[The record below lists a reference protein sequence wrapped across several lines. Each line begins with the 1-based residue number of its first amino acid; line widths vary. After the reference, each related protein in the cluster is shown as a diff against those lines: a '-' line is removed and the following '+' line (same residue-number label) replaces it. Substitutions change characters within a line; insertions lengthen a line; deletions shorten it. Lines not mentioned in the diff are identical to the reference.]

1 MIKERQKKMI
11 LVTGGSRSGK
21 SEYAENLAMHY
32 PATACQEKPQNL
44 LSPEYA
50 KILQN
55 KSESPNR
62 TDTKNKSESQI
73 INNVRYAYLATAK
86 ITDDEMAERVRR
98 HQARRSAAWQ
108 TYEGYTHLE
117 NLLYEI
123 QGKYEGILLDSVST
137 MITNLLFDFIGDV
150 DWNTFDFAD
159 VDYKS
164 AEQEILKQFGLLA
177 DAAEA
182 TGAPLVIVTDEIG
195 LGVIP
200 ETPLGRAF
208 RDMMGLVNQVLAK
221 RAEAVY
227 FVVSG
232 IPVKIK

>member
-1 MIKERQKKMI
+1 MI

-32 PATACQEKPQNL
+32 PAALCQEKLQNL

-55 KSESPNR
+55 R
-62 TDTKNKSESQI
+62 SESQ
-73 INNVRYAYLATAK
+73 NNAHYAYLATAK

-117 NLLYEI
+117 DVLQDI

-150 DWNTFDFAD
+150 DWDTFDFAD
-159 VDYKS
+159 VDYKR
-164 AEQEILKQFGLLA
+164 AEQVILKQFELLA

-182 TGAPLVIVTDEIG
+182 TDAPLVIVTDEIG

-208 RDMMGLVNQVLAK
+208 RDMMGLVNQALAK
-221 RAEAVY
+221 RAETVY

>member
-1 MIKERQKKMI
+1 MI

-21 SEYAENLAMHY
+21 SEYAENMAMHY
-32 PATACQEKPQNL
+32 PSAACQEKLQNL
-44 LSPEYA
+44 LSPEDA
-50 KILQN
+50 EKLQN
-55 KSESPNR
+55 KLEN
-62 TDTKNKSESQI
+62 QI
-73 INNVRYAYLATAK
+73 INDARYAYLATAK

-98 HQARRSAAWQ
+98 HQARRSEAWQ

-117 NLLYEI
+117 TLLHEI

-137 MITNLLFDFIGDV
+137 LITNLLFDFIGDV

-159 VDYKS
+159 VDYKR
-164 AEQEILKQFGLLA
+164 AEQVILKQFELLA

-182 TGAPLVIVTDEIG
+182 TDAPLVIVTDEIG

-227 FVVSG
+227 FVISG

>member
-32 PATACQEKPQNL
+32 PAALCQEKLQNL

-55 KSESPNR
+55 R
-62 TDTKNKSESQI
+62 SESQ
-73 INNVRYAYLATAK
+73 NNAHYAYLATAK

-117 NLLYEI
+117 DVLQDI

-150 DWNTFDFAD
+150 DWDTFDFAD
-159 VDYKS
+159 QMLPYIWFWHLNSTIVES
-164 AEQEILKQFGLLA
+164 
-177 DAAEA
+177 DAFF
-182 TGAPLVIVTDEIG
+182 IYI
-195 LGVIP
+195 
-200 ETPLGRAF
+200 
-208 RDMMGLVNQVLAK
+208 
-221 RAEAVY
+221 
-227 FVVSG
+227 
-232 IPVKIK
+232 IK

>member
-32 PATACQEKPQNL
+32 PAALCQEKLQNL
-44 LSPEYA
+44 SSPEYA

-55 KSESPNR
+55 KP
-62 TDTKNKSESQI
+62 ESQ
-73 INNVRYAYLATAK
+73 NNAHYAYLATAK

-117 NLLYEI
+117 DVLQDI

-150 DWNTFDFAD
+150 DWDTFDFAD
-159 VDYKS
+159 VDYKR
-164 AEQEILKQFGLLA
+164 AEQVILKQFELLA

-208 RDMMGLVNQVLAK
+208 RDMMGLVNQALAK
-221 RAEAVY
+221 RAETVY

>member
-32 PATACQEKPQNL
+32 PAAACQEKLQNL
-44 LSPEYA
+44 SSPEYA
-50 KILQN
+50 GKLQN
-55 KSESPNR
+55 KSES
-62 TDTKNKSESQI
+62 Q
-73 INNVRYAYLATAK
+73 NNAHYAYLATAK

-98 HQARRSAAWQ
+98 HQARRSEVWQ
-108 TYEGYTHLE
+108 TYEGYMHLE
-117 NLLYEI
+117 TLLHEI

-150 DWNTFDFAD
+150 DWDTFDFAD
-159 VDYKS
+159 VDYKR
-164 AEQEILKQFGLLA
+164 AEQVILKQFELLA

-182 TGAPLVIVTDEIG
+182 TDAPLVIVTDEIG

-208 RDMMGLVNQVLAK
+208 RDMMGLVNHALAK
-221 RAEAVY
+221 RAETVY

>member
-1 MIKERQKKMI
+1 MI

-32 PATACQEKPQNL
+32 PAAVCQEKLQNL

-55 KSESPNR
+55 KSESHNR
-62 TDTKNKSESQI
+62 PDAKNKSESQI
-73 INNVRYAYLATAK
+73 INGVRYAYLATAK

-117 NLLYEI
+117 DVLQDI

-159 VDYKS
+159 VDYKR
-164 AEQEILKQFGLLA
+164 AEQVILKQFELLA

-208 RDMMGLVNQVLAK
+208 RDMMGLVNQELAK

>member
-1 MIKERQKKMI
+1 MI

-32 PATACQEKPQNL
+32 PAALCQEKLQNL
-44 LSPEYA
+44 SSPEYA

-55 KSESPNR
+55 R
-62 TDTKNKSESQI
+62 SESQ
-73 INNVRYAYLATAK
+73 NNAHYAYLATAK

-98 HQARRSAAWQ
+98 HQARRSEVWQ
-108 TYEGYTHLE
+108 TYEGYMHLE
-117 NLLYEI
+117 TLLHEI

-150 DWNTFDFAD
+150 DWDTFDFAD
-159 VDYKS
+159 VDYKR
-164 AEQEILKQFGLLA
+164 AEQVILKQFELLA

-182 TGAPLVIVTDEIG
+182 TDAPLVIVTDEIG

-208 RDMMGLVNQVLAK
+208 RDMMGLVNQALAK
-221 RAEAVY
+221 RAETVY

>member
-1 MIKERQKKMI
+1 MI

-32 PATACQEKPQNL
+32 PAALCQEKLQNL
-44 LSPEYA
+44 SSPEYA

-55 KSESPNR
+55 R
-62 TDTKNKSESQI
+62 SESQ
-73 INNVRYAYLATAK
+73 NNAHYAYLATAK

-98 HQARRSAAWQ
+98 HQARRFVAWQ
-108 TYEGYTHLE
+108 TYEGYMHLE
-117 NLLYEI
+117 DVLQDI

-150 DWNTFDFAD
+150 DWDTFDFAD
-159 VDYKS
+159 VDYKR
-164 AEQEILKQFGLLA
+164 AEQVILKQFELLA

-208 RDMMGLVNQVLAK
+208 RDMMGLVNQALAK
-221 RAEAVY
+221 RAETVY

>member
-1 MIKERQKKMI
+1 MI

-21 SEYAENLAMHY
+21 SEYAENLVMHY
-32 PATACQEKPQNL
+32 PAALCQEKLQNL
-44 LSPEYA
+44 SSPEYA
-50 KILQN
+50 GKLQN
-55 KSESPNR
+55 KSESSNR
-62 TDTKNKSESQI
+62 PDTKNKSESQI
-73 INNVRYAYLATAK
+73 INGVRYAYLATAK
-86 ITDDEMAERVRR
+86 ITDDEMVERVRR
-98 HQARRSAAWQ
+98 HQARRSEVWQ
-108 TYEGYTHLE
+108 TYEGYAHLE
-117 NLLYEI
+117 TLFHEI

>member
-1 MIKERQKKMI
+1 MI

-32 PATACQEKPQNL
+32 PAALCQEKLQNL
-44 LSPEYA
+44 SSPEYA

-55 KSESPNR
+55 R
-62 TDTKNKSESQI
+62 SESQ
-73 INNVRYAYLATAK
+73 NNAHYAYLATAK

-98 HQARRSAAWQ
+98 HQARRSVAWQ
-108 TYEGYTHLE
+108 TYEGYMHLE
-117 NLLYEI
+117 DVLQDI

-150 DWNTFDFAD
+150 DWDTFDFAD
-159 VDYKS
+159 VDYKR
-164 AEQEILKQFGLLA
+164 AEQVILKQFELLA

-208 RDMMGLVNQVLAK
+208 RDMMGLVNQALAK
-221 RAEAVY
+221 RAETVY

>member
-1 MIKERQKKMI
+1 MI

-21 SEYAENLAMHY
+21 SEYAENLTMHY
-32 PATACQEKPQNL
+32 PAAVCQEKLQNL
-44 LSPEYA
+44 LHPEDA
-50 KILQN
+50 
-55 KSESPNR
+55 
-62 TDTKNKSESQI
+62 
-73 INNVRYAYLATAK
+73 RYAYFATAK

-98 HQARRSAAWQ
+98 HQERRSAAWQ

-117 NLLYEI
+117 EVLHEI

-150 DWNTFDFAD
+150 DWDTFDFAD
-159 VDYKS
+159 VDYKR
-164 AEQEILKQFGLLA
+164 AEQVILKQFEILA
-177 DAAEA
+177 DAAEV

-208 RDMMGLVNQVLAK
+208 RDMMGLVNQALAK
-221 RAEAVY
+221 RAESVY

>member
-1 MIKERQKKMI
+1 MI

-32 PATACQEKPQNL
+32 PAAAGQEKLQNL

-55 KSESPNR
+55 R
-62 TDTKNKSESQI
+62 SESQ
-73 INNVRYAYLATAK
+73 NNAHYAYLATAK

-117 NLLYEI
+117 DVLQDI

-159 VDYKS
+159 VDYKR
-164 AEQEILKQFGLLA
+164 AEQVILKQFELLA

-208 RDMMGLVNQVLAK
+208 RDMMGLVNQALAK
-221 RAEAVY
+221 RAETVY

>member
-1 MIKERQKKMI
+1 MI

-32 PATACQEKPQNL
+32 LVAVCQEKLQNI
-44 LSPEYA
+44 LSSEYA
-50 KILQN
+50 EILQN
-55 KSESPNR
+55 KSESHNR
-62 TDTKNKSESQI
+62 PDAKNKSESQI
-73 INNVRYAYLATAK
+73 INGVRYAYLATAK

-98 HQARRSAAWQ
+98 HQARRSEAWQ

-117 NLLYEI
+117 DVLQDI

-159 VDYKS
+159 VDYKR
-164 AEQEILKQFGLLA
+164 AEQVILKQFELLA

-208 RDMMGLVNQVLAK
+208 RDMMGLVNQLLAK

>member
-1 MIKERQKKMI
+1 MI

-32 PATACQEKPQNL
+32 PSAACQEKLQNL

-50 KILQN
+50 KILQS
-55 KSESPNR
+55 KP
-62 TDTKNKSESQI
+62 ESQ
-73 INNVRYAYLATAK
+73 NNAHYDYLATAK

-98 HQARRSAAWQ
+98 HQARRSEVWQ
-108 TYEGYTHLE
+108 TYEGYMHLE
-117 NLLYEI
+117 TLLHEI

-150 DWNTFDFAD
+150 DWDTFDFAD
-159 VDYKS
+159 VDYKR
-164 AEQEILKQFGLLA
+164 AEQVILKQFELLA

-182 TGAPLVIVTDEIG
+182 TDAPLVIVTDEIG

-208 RDMMGLVNQVLAK
+208 RDMMGLVNQALAK
-221 RAEAVY
+221 RAETVY

>member
-1 MIKERQKKMI
+1 MI

-32 PATACQEKPQNL
+32 PAALCQEKLQNL

-55 KSESPNR
+55 R
-62 TDTKNKSESQI
+62 SESQ
-73 INNVRYAYLATAK
+73 NNAHYAYLATAK

-117 NLLYEI
+117 DVLQDI

-150 DWNTFDFAD
+150 DWDTFDFAD
-159 VDYKS
+159 VDYKR
-164 AEQEILKQFGLLA
+164 AEQVILKQFELLA

-182 TGAPLVIVTDEIG
+182 TDAPLVIVTDEIG

-208 RDMMGLVNQVLAK
+208 RDMIGLVNQALAK
-221 RAEAVY
+221 RAETVY

>member
-32 PATACQEKPQNL
+32 PAALCQEKLQNL
-44 LSPEYA
+44 SSPEYA

-55 KSESPNR
+55 R
-62 TDTKNKSESQI
+62 SESQ
-73 INNVRYAYLATAK
+73 NNAHYAYLATAK

-98 HQARRSAAWQ
+98 HQARRSEVWQ
-108 TYEGYTHLE
+108 TYEGYMHLE
-117 NLLYEI
+117 TLLHEI

-150 DWNTFDFAD
+150 DWDTFDFAD
-159 VDYKS
+159 VDYKR
-164 AEQEILKQFGLLA
+164 AEQVILKQFELLA

-208 RDMMGLVNQVLAK
+208 RDMMGLVNQALAK
-221 RAEAVY
+221 RAETVY

>member
-1 MIKERQKKMI
+1 MI

-32 PATACQEKPQNL
+32 PAALCQEKLQNL
-44 LSPEYA
+44 LSNEYA

-55 KSESPNR
+55 R
-62 TDTKNKSESQI
+62 SESQ
-73 INNVRYAYLATAK
+73 NNAHYAYLATAK

-117 NLLYEI
+117 DVLQDI

-150 DWNTFDFAD
+150 DWDTFDFAD
-159 VDYKS
+159 VDYKR
-164 AEQEILKQFGLLA
+164 AEQVILKQFELLA

-182 TGAPLVIVTDEIG
+182 TDAPLVIVTDEIG

-208 RDMMGLVNQVLAK
+208 RDMMGLVNQALAK
-221 RAEAVY
+221 RAETVY

>member
-1 MIKERQKKMI
+1 MI

-32 PATACQEKPQNL
+32 PAALCQEKLQNL
-44 LSPEYA
+44 SSPEYA
-50 KILQN
+50 GKLQN
-55 KSESPNR
+55 KSES
-62 TDTKNKSESQI
+62 Q
-73 INNVRYAYLATAK
+73 NNAHYAYLATAK

-108 TYEGYTHLE
+108 TYEGYMHLE
-117 NLLYEI
+117 TLLHEI

-150 DWNTFDFAD
+150 DWDTFDFAD
-159 VDYKS
+159 VDYKR
-164 AEQEILKQFGLLA
+164 AEQVILKQFELLA

-208 RDMMGLVNQVLAK
+208 RDMMGLVNQALAK
-221 RAEAVY
+221 RAETVY

>member
-32 PATACQEKPQNL
+32 PAALCQEKLQNL

-55 KSESPNR
+55 R
-62 TDTKNKSESQI
+62 SESQ
-73 INNVRYAYLATAK
+73 NNAHYAYLATAK

-117 NLLYEI
+117 DVLQDI

-150 DWNTFDFAD
+150 DWDTFDFAD
-159 VDYKS
+159 VDYKR
-164 AEQEILKQFGLLA
+164 AEQVILKQFELLA

-182 TGAPLVIVTDEIG
+182 TDAPLVIVTDEIG

-208 RDMMGLVNQVLAK
+208 RDMMGLVNQALAK
-221 RAEAVY
+221 RAETVY

>member
-1 MIKERQKKMI
+1 MI

-32 PATACQEKPQNL
+32 PAAACQEKLQNL

-55 KSESPNR
+55 KSES
-62 TDTKNKSESQI
+62 Q
-73 INNVRYAYLATAK
+73 NNAHYAYLATAK

-117 NLLYEI
+117 DVLQDI

-150 DWNTFDFAD
+150 DWDTFDFAD
-159 VDYKS
+159 VDYKR
-164 AEQEILKQFGLLA
+164 AEQVILKQFELLA

-208 RDMMGLVNQVLAK
+208 RDMMGLVNQALAK
-221 RAEAVY
+221 RAEMVY

>member
-1 MIKERQKKMI
+1 MI

-32 PATACQEKPQNL
+32 SAALCQEKLQNL
-44 LSPEYA
+44 SSPEYA

-55 KSESPNR
+55 KP
-62 TDTKNKSESQI
+62 ESQ
-73 INNVRYAYLATAK
+73 NNAHYAYLATAK

-117 NLLYEI
+117 DVLQDI

-150 DWNTFDFAD
+150 DWDTFDFAD
-159 VDYKS
+159 VDYKR
-164 AEQEILKQFGLLA
+164 AEQVILKQFELLA

-208 RDMMGLVNQVLAK
+208 RDMMGLVNQALAK
-221 RAEAVY
+221 RAETVY

>member
-1 MIKERQKKMI
+1 MI

-32 PATACQEKPQNL
+32 PAAAGQEKLQNL

-55 KSESPNR
+55 R
-62 TDTKNKSESQI
+62 SESQ
-73 INNVRYAYLATAK
+73 NNAHYAYLATAK

-98 HQARRSAAWQ
+98 HQARRSEVWQ
-108 TYEGYTHLE
+108 TYEGYMHLE
-117 NLLYEI
+117 TLLHEI

-150 DWNTFDFAD
+150 DWDTFDFAD
-159 VDYKS
+159 VDYKR
-164 AEQEILKQFGLLA
+164 AEQVILKQFELLA

-208 RDMMGLVNQVLAK
+208 RDMMGLVNQALAK
-221 RAEAVY
+221 RAETVY